1 MAAGLLTA
9 QSGGWTG
16 APSGDG
22 GASVPDAWPPSGDAA
37 FAGLLPGYA
46 FAQVQDSTPPT
57 FVSSGFDGTA
67 LTITFSE
74 TIAAANVDP
83 AKIHVRE
90 SGSYAGGITLTA
102 GELDTSADADTIS
115 FALTESNLAA
125 VKGLDTPELTIEP
138 GAVRDTA
145 GNPIVGTFDVSTATY
160 IGAFDVTGS
169 ETSPRGM
176 AFSSDGAKMFVV
188 GSSGDAVHEYD
199 LSAPFDVTDA
209 THIDAFDVS
218 GNETSPRGMAF
229 SSDGA
234 KMFVAGSRSIDGVHE
249 YALTA
254 PFDVSTATHAAN
266 VSVATQDNSPQGVAF
281 SSDGSRMFIA
291 GDQNNGVYEYALGT
305 PFDVTSYSFTAYFNV
320 TGQDRTPEGVA
331 FSNDGAR
338 MFVVGSNR
346 INVYEYALTAPFDV
360 STASP
365 VDSFDVSEQDSTPTD
380 MAFSS
385 DGAKMFVVGNQNKK
399 VYEYALSSVYPIAMV
414 TNTPPP
420 DDAFVTTWEVET
432 SPYVI
437 HMPVEIHTGAT
448 ATIDWGDGSTT
459 DVSANGTQQ
468 HTYATAG
475 NYTVAITGGLGR
487 INLGESASA
496 DKLASLDQWGD
507 IAWTTMKEAFR
518 KATGMVYNA
527 TDAPDLS
534 GVTSMQNMFRDAEKF
549 DGNLSGWNV
558 SGVANMDGTFRG
570 ASVFDGDL
578 SAWDTSGAND
588 TRKMF
593 QEATSFNGDI
603 SSWNTTGVAHM
614 DSMFRDATAFN
625 QTLSGWD
632 VSGVANMASML
643 EGAAAFNGDLSG
655 WNVSSVT
662 DMFAMLSG
670 ATDFNGDLSGWNVS
684 GVTDMAGM
692 FWNAPKFNADISGWN
707 VSAVTDMFGMFRD
720 ATAFNSDIS
729 GWNVSGVTDM
739 EDMFRDATAFNS
751 DISGWNV
758 SSVTDMTQM
767 LTGANG
773 FSQNLG
779 KWYITLDSTSADLAS
794 DTTVGTILPQND
806 WLAGSQSGAYG
817 IAETHDHEFFEI
829 NGTSLNV
836 KDGADYTGKTDYAVN
851 ITSTHPFGANNHRLV
866 DVTVTDTSTA
876 FKTTWNTAAPNEGI
890 TIPAT
895 GPYDIDWGDGTAE
908 SVTGP
913 KTHTYADAGNH
924 AVTVSGGLT
933 RINLGADP
941 DNAAKLASIDQWGDM
956 EWTTMEGAFQG
967 ASNMAYGAADAPDL
981 SGVAN
986 MTGMFGGSS
995 AFNGNLSSWDVS
1007 GVTDMANMF
1016 ESAENF
1022 DGDISSWNV
1031 SSVTDMDGMFRGA
1044 SVFNGDI
1051 TAWNVSSVTNMKEM
1065 FLFAVAFDQD
1075 ISGWDVSNVTDMEGL
1090 FLFFLNSF
1098 SHNLGKWHITL
1109 DSTSIDLASGTTTV
1123 GTLSPQNSWFASDGG
1138 AYGIAG
1144 THDHELFEIVNGT
1157 KLSVKADADYAG
1169 RTGYTVSIT
1178 STYQYGQNNH
1188 RVYNVTVTDSSATFV
1203 TTWEVETS
1211 PYVIHMPV
1219 EIRSGATATIDWG
1232 DGSTADV
1239 GANGTQT
1246 HTYADAGNYTVA
1258 VTGGLGRINLGE
1270 SASADKLKSIDQWG
1284 SIAWTT
1290 MKEAFR
1296 NAVNMTYDAT
1306 DAPDLSGA
1314 TSMQNMFR
1322 GAEKFDGDLSGW
1334 DVSGV
1339 ANMDGTFR
1347 GARAFDGDLSAW
1359 DTSGSTDMRKMFRDA
1374 TTFNGDISSWNT
1386 TGVVY
1391 MDSMFQFASS
1401 FNGDISS
1408 WNTSSVTK
1416 MQGMFGQ
1423 AISFNQNLSD
1433 WDVSSVTNMED
1444 MFNSAAAFNGN
1455 VSGWNVSSVTNMFQM
1470 FSGTDV
1476 FNQDLSG
1483 WDVSSVTDMEDIF
1496 HTAVAF
1502 DQNLG
1507 NWYIVL
1513 NNTEIDA
1520 AAAPGVVGT
1529 ISAQNQFLDNQNPTY
1544 DIADGRDSF
1553 EIVNGTVLNMTVTPT
1568 EPLYA
1573 VTINSTGV
1581 SGDNNHR
1588 AYNVTVTYHDTN
1600 SPPMVGAG
1608 ADQEVVEGDT
1618 VALSG
1623 TVTDVD
1629 TGDILTYSW
1638 THDSDLPIA
1647 ITGSDSLSAS
1657 FVAPNVAENTTI
1669 TVTLTVN
1676 DGTVDVSDA
1685 LQVTITDS
1693 SNSPPTVEAGV
1704 DQEVVEGATAA
1715 LSGTV
1720 TDDDPEDDLTYSW
1733 THDGALP
1740 IAITGSGSASASF
1753 VAPSVAEDTTIT
1765 VTLTVNDGT
1774 VDVSDT
1780 LQVTITVSPGL
1791 NLTAADSIT
1800 NTGARELDGAR
1811 GIATFESGG
1820 STYAAV
1826 AAYEDD
1832 GVQILDVTNP
1842 FSITAAGDIDGT
1854 ALELDGAE
1862 GIAVFES
1869 GGSTYAA
1876 VAAYEDDGVQIL
1888 DITDP
1893 YNVTAAGSIDNT
1905 DGTALELEGAWGIAT
1920 FESGGSTYAAVA
1932 SRDDHGVQ
1940 ILNITDPHSVTA
1952 AGSITDPGDHMN
1964 DDAIE
1969 LRGARGIAVFESGGG
1984 TYAAVAAQ
1992 WDDGVQILNITD
2004 PYDVTAADGIT
2015 DTGDLELKRA
2025 YRIATFGS
2033 GGSTYAAV
2041 TAEDDHGVQILNITD
2056 PSDITAAGS
2065 INDTATLLLKYPTD
2079 IATFAAGGSTYAA
2092 VASRVDDG
2100 VQILNITD
2108 PSDIAPAGSIAD
2120 PGDILHRDAFELNGA
2135 WGIAVFESGGST
2147 YAAVAS
2153 DFDDGVQILRL
2164 AGDGSRVTFNSPP
2177 TVEAGPDQTVGEGDT
2192 VTLSGTVTDDDPG
2205 DALTYRWTHDGPSG
2219 ITLADPAALSTS
2231 FTAPSVVGNTT
2242 FTVTLTVND
2251 ETADVPDTLQV
2262 TITDSPGLNLPAA
2275 GSIDGTALELNGAQG
2290 IVTFKSGGS
2299 TYAAVASREDDG
2311 VQILDIT
2318 DPSNVTAAGSI
2329 TDPGTNTDALEL
2341 NGASGITTFKS
2352 GGSTYAAV
2360 ASFDDGGV
2368 QILNITDPYNVT
2380 AAGNIDGTALE
2391 LEGAR
2396 GIATFESGGS
2406 TYAAVAAY
2414 LDQGV
2419 QILDITD
2426 PYNVTAADNIGGTA
2440 LELHGASGIATF
2452 KSGGSTYAAVASFVD
2467 RGVQI
2472 LNITDPSDIT
2482 AAGSIDWGGSLV
2494 LRGAEDIAVFKS
2506 GGSTYAAVAAYQDDA
2521 VQMLDM
2527 TDPYNVTAAGSITDT
2542 VALEL
2547 RGARGIAT
2555 FESGGRTYAAVAAYE
2570 DDGVQMLDITDPYN
2584 VTAAGDIDGTA
2595 LELEGARGIATF
2607 ESGGSTYAAVAAFLD
2622 DGVQIIRLTG
2632 PVTNALP
2639 PKDAFVTTWEVETS
2653 PYVIHMPVEIRS
2665 GATATIDWGDGSTA
2679 DVGASGTQTH
2689 TYAGAGNYTVAV
2701 TGGLGRINLGE
2712 SASAD
2717 KLASLDQWGDMEWTT
2732 MEGAFSGAYNM
2743 AYRATD
2749 APDLSGVANM
2759 TGMFSGA
2766 SAFDGNLSGWD
2777 VSGVT
2782 DMAGMFQFAS
2792 DFNGN
2797 VSGWDVSGVTDMAGM
2812 FSGASAFDGNVS
2824 GWDVSRVT
2832 DMANMFGS
2840 ARDFNADL
2848 SGWDVS
2854 RVTDMYGMFWGAEK
2868 FDSDLSGWNVSGVT
2882 DMESMFQS
2890 ASAFNGSVSGWNVSG
2905 VTDMTNMF
2913 WGAAA
2918 FNGNVSGWNVSS
2930 VDNMNRMFFNA
2941 RAFNGNV
2948 SGWNVSGVTDM
2959 TGMFYNAAAFNA
2971 DLSGWNVSRVTDM
2984 TGMFQGATLFRQNLG
2999 TWFVVPADTLYDN
3012 SEASLNVTTI
3022 SAQNPYLDG
3031 RTFTYG
3037 IGGGHDFDSFNMT
3050 GSTLMLKS
3058 APSAPAYK
3066 VNVTA
3071 VGSIFGTNNHRI
3083 LDITVDGVDPNV
3095 NPVLDDIAPQ
3105 SVAELVRLEFNAT
3118 ATDTDTLVF
3127 SLVDPYPDGA
3137 SIGGNTG
3144 TFAWTPGEAQDGNH
3158 TVTVRVSDGRG
3169 GEHSRDVQIEVRE
3182 VNLPPEL
3189 AVATAHEATELE
3201 PLEFNATATDPD
3213 TVGAEQTPNDLTF
3226 SLDGEPDGA
3235 AINSTTGAFSWTPG
3249 ADQNGTH
3256 TMDVRVSDGIYTD
3269 SEAVTV
3275 TVADSGPGSLPQGA
3289 FVTTWKADTSP
3300 DTVGIPVRV
3309 HSGGTVTIHWGDGS
3323 NSTVSVNGAQAH
3335 TYQDSGRYQVAMTG
3349 DLSRIIAGGSGSTP
3363 DQLLSIDQWGDG
3375 TWGSMKN
3382 AFKGATNMEYKA
3394 TDTPDLSGV
3403 TDMDGMFRDTFF
3415 TGNLSGWDVSNVETM
3430 NGMFYDANR
3439 FDGDLSGWNVSTVT
3453 NMNGMFQGAHNF
3465 NQPLS
3470 SWDTSGVTDMRLMF
3484 HGAQSFN
3491 GNISSWD
3498 TSGVENMREMF
3509 RGAIS
3514 FNGTIS
3520 GWNVSGVTNMR
3531 YMFNGAGDFNQD
3543 ISGWNVS
3550 RVTNMEDMFSTADSF
3565 QQNLGKWYVVLNSTE
3580 TGGPGIVGGISAQNT
3595 ALDNHGP
3602 DYGIGAGPD
3611 SDHFNVTG
3619 GNLLNLTSV
3628 DSGQEAYSVN
3638 VTASGDDVFE
3648 SGNNWRLL
3656 NVTVTGTANAAPT
3669 ARAGADLVLAEGA
3682 VFALNGSATDPEGED
3697 LTYLWSQDPESPA
3710 VAFNDTSSPTA
3721 TITLPQVTENAEIT
3735 LTLTAS
3741 DTSSASASDSL
3752 VLEIRETGTAFLT
3765 TWSVTGTGT
3774 TVSIPT
3780 EGSYDIVWGD
3790 GRADTVTSDVTQ
3802 EHEYPAAGEY
3812 QVAMTGG
3819 LSRMDLSVPGATPGK
3834 LASIDQ
3840 WGDIRW
3846 DSMERAF
3853 HGASNMEYNAAD
3865 SPDLSRVTDMRD
3877 MFYEASSFNGNL
3889 SGWNVSSVN
3898 RMDYMFYTA
3907 SSFNGNLSSWDVS
3920 SVNRMDGMFS
3930 HASSFNGNLSSW
3942 DVSSVNRMEHM
3953 FSRATDFNGNISSW
3967 NASSVN
3973 RMDYMFSGASSFNG
3987 DLSGWNVSSVTDM
4000 TGTFSQA
4007 SDFNQ
4012 PLDDWNVS
4020 SVTRMDHMFNDA
4032 PFFNGN
4038 LPSWDVSSVNR
4049 MDNMFSG
4056 ASDFNG
4062 NISSWNVSSV
4072 TRMDS
4077 MFSGASDFNGNISSW
4092 NVSSVTRMNGM
4103 FSGASSFNGNIPSWN
4118 VSSVISMSGMFNNAS
4133 SFDQNLGK
4141 WYVVLNSTA
4150 TDGPGIV
4157 GGISA
4162 QNAFLNAHNSTY
4174 GIGTGPD
4181 SDHFEITGGNLLNLT
4196 SVDPGQDAYTAN
4208 VTASGDDV
4216 FESGNN
4222 WRLLEVTASSTNL
4235 APTVR
4240 AGPDLVLAEGAEFAL
4255 GGSATDPNGDDLT
4268 YSWSQSLATP
4278 AVAFDNAS
4286 SPTSAITLPQ
4296 VEEDATVTLTLTA
4309 SDTSSASASDSLTL
4323 SIRETGSA
4331 FLTTWSVTGTGKN
4344 VAIPTEGSYGIV
4356 WGDGRAGTVT
4366 GDGTQSHDYPAAG
4379 EYQVAMTGGLSRM
4392 DLSASGATPG
4402 KLASIDQW
4410 GGIGW
4415 TSMEGAFQ
4423 EASSMEYGAADAPD
4437 LSGVTNMG
4445 HMFEAASSFNGN
4457 ISGWDVSSVTDMN
4470 SMFIEAPSFNQ
4481 SLNAWD
4487 VSSVTDMNSMFAEA
4501 NSFNGNISGWDVSS
4515 VTLMDGMFHNAPF
4528 NQPLNAWNVSSVT
4541 GMTFMFS
4548 GTTFNQNISAW
4559 DVSSATGM
4567 DGMFSG
4573 ASSFNQP
4580 LNAWNVSSATGMGH
4594 MFSGA
4599 SSFNG
4604 NVSSWNVSSVTGMDG
4619 MFEGASSFNGNIS
4632 AWDVSRVTEM
4642 SSMFQGASS
4651 FDQNLGS
4658 WYVVPADTAY
4668 DASEGTLNVTTV
4680 SAQNAFLDGHEPEYG
4695 IGAGGNPTL
4704 FNMTGGALMFEAAPD
4719 AGQYSV
4725 NITASGDDVF
4735 GTGNHRVYNVT
4746 VTGAPV
4752 GVTDGTPPEILAAR
4766 ATARN
4771 AITVTFSEDVDAD
4784 STGGSGWSI
4793 TGNDAGMLT
4802 VQSNTDPAGSS
4813 STMNL
4818 TLSGNLTDT
4827 APDLSLAYAAPATG
4841 GITDTASP
4849 ANPLGNQTVEV
4860 GDGIPPVVES
4870 ARATSPTGI
4879 TLTMSEIVN
4888 SSGTG
4893 PNGFAVSTTGTA
4905 VTVSSIGGSNSDTL
4919 VLTLSGSISDA
4930 DTITVS
4936 YGTGDVRDLASNPL
4950 AGFSG
4955 RTVDTSTDITPPTFV
4970 SATYSTGNGVLTS
4983 TFSEPI
4989 GGTANRALPAA
5000 RPGVR
5005 PVLGRRH
5012 TDGGLPVRVR
5022 EHPDRHA
5029 HRRAADHACGP
5040 GDPPAGHR
5048 RGRRLGRQQ
5057 QRHRRVSGQRDNRGG
5072 HHQADLRVRHV
5083 LDGQRRPDDNL
5094 QRAHRRHRQPLPAA
5108 RPGVRPVLGRRHT
5121 DGGLPVRV
5129 REHPDRHAHRRA
5141 ADHACGPGDPPAG
5154 HRRGRRL
5161 GRQQQRHRRV
5171 SGQRDNRGGHH
5182 QADLRVRHVLDGQR
5196 RPR

>member
-9 QSGGWTG
+9 QPGGWTG

-145 GNPIVGTFDVSTATY
+145 GNPIVGTFDVSTATH
-160 IGAFDVTGS
+160 IDGFDVSGNATRPQGMAFSSDGAKMFVVGS
-169 ETSPRGM
+169 TVDNVNEYTLTAPFDISMATFTNVTFNVGEQEGNPRGM

-188 GSSGDAVHEYD
+188 GSTVDNVNEY
-199 LSAPFDVTDA
+199 T
-209 THIDAFDVS
+209 
-218 GNETSPRGMAF
+218 
-229 SSDGA
+229 
-234 KMFVAGSRSIDGVHE
+234 
-249 YALTA
+249 LTA
-254 PFDVSTATHAAN
+254 PFDISTATFTN
-266 VSVATQDNSPQGVAF
+266 VT
-281 SSDGSRMFIA
+281 
-291 GDQNNGVYEYALGT
+291 
-305 PFDVTSYSFTAYFNV
+305 FNV
-320 TGQDRTPEGVA
+320 GEQDRV
-331 FSNDGAR
+331 
-338 MFVVGSNR
+338 
-346 INVYEYALTAPFDV
+346 
-360 STASP
+360 
-365 VDSFDVSEQDSTPTD
+365 PTD

-385 DGAKMFVVGNQNKK
+385 DGTKMFILGSFDDDVNEYTLTAPFDISTATFANVTFPVVKEEGNPQGMAFSSDGSKMFVVGPLGGNVNEYTLTAPFDISTAAFANVTFSVSTEDGTPTGMAFSSDGSKMF
-399 VYEYALSSVYPIAMV
+399 VVGSAEDNVNEYALSSVYPIVVV

-866 DVTVTDTSTA
+866 DVTVTDTSMA

-924 AVTVSGGLT
+924 AVTISGGLT

-967 ASNMAYGAADAPDL
+967 ASNMAYNAADAPDL
-981 SGVAN
+981 SGVTN
-986 MTGMFGGSS
+986 MTGMFQFAS
-995 AFNGNLSSWDVS
+995 AFNGNV
-1007 GVTDMANMF
+1007 
-1016 ESAENF
+1016 
-1022 DGDISSWNV
+1022 
-1031 SSVTDMDGMFRGA
+1031 
-1044 SVFNGDI
+1044 
-1051 TAWNVSSVTNMKEM
+1051 
-1065 FLFAVAFDQD
+1065 
-1075 ISGWDVSNVTDMEGL
+1075 
-1090 FLFFLNSF
+1090 
-1098 SHNLGKWHITL
+1098 
-1109 DSTSIDLASGTTTV
+1109 
-1123 GTLSPQNSWFASDGG
+1123 
-1138 AYGIAG
+1138 
-1144 THDHELFEIVNGT
+1144 
-1157 KLSVKADADYAG
+1157 
-1169 RTGYTVSIT
+1169 
-1178 STYQYGQNNH
+1178 
-1188 RVYNVTVTDSSATFV
+1188 
-1203 TTWEVETS
+1203 
-1211 PYVIHMPV
+1211 
-1219 EIRSGATATIDWG
+1219 
-1232 DGSTADV
+1232 
-1239 GANGTQT
+1239 
-1246 HTYADAGNYTVA
+1246 
-1258 VTGGLGRINLGE
+1258 
-1270 SASADKLKSIDQWG
+1270 
-1284 SIAWTT
+1284 
-1290 MKEAFR
+1290 
-1296 NAVNMTYDAT
+1296 
-1306 DAPDLSGA
+1306 
-1314 TSMQNMFR
+1314 
-1322 GAEKFDGDLSGW
+1322 
-1334 DVSGV
+1334 
-1339 ANMDGTFR
+1339 
-1347 GARAFDGDLSAW
+1347 
-1359 DTSGSTDMRKMFRDA
+1359 
-1374 TTFNGDISSWNT
+1374 
-1386 TGVVY
+1386 
-1391 MDSMFQFASS
+1391 
-1401 FNGDISS
+1401 
-1408 WNTSSVTK
+1408 
-1416 MQGMFGQ
+1416 
-1423 AISFNQNLSD
+1423 
-1433 WDVSSVTNMED
+1433 
-1444 MFNSAAAFNGN
+1444 
-1455 VSGWNVSSVTNMFQM
+1455 
-1470 FSGTDV
+1470 
-1476 FNQDLSG
+1476 
-1483 WDVSSVTDMEDIF
+1483 
-1496 HTAVAF
+1496 
-1502 DQNLG
+1502 
-1507 NWYIVL
+1507 
-1513 NNTEIDA
+1513 
-1520 AAAPGVVGT
+1520 
-1529 ISAQNQFLDNQNPTY
+1529 
-1544 DIADGRDSF
+1544 
-1553 EIVNGTVLNMTVTPT
+1553 
-1568 EPLYA
+1568 
-1573 VTINSTGV
+1573 
-1581 SGDNNHR
+1581 
-1588 AYNVTVTYHDTN
+1588 
-1600 SPPMVGAG
+1600 
-1608 ADQEVVEGDT
+1608 
-1618 VALSG
+1618 
-1623 TVTDVD
+1623 
-1629 TGDILTYSW
+1629 
-1638 THDSDLPIA
+1638 
-1647 ITGSDSLSAS
+1647 
-1657 FVAPNVAENTTI
+1657 
-1669 TVTLTVN
+1669 
-1676 DGTVDVSDA
+1676 
-1685 LQVTITDS
+1685 
-1693 SNSPPTVEAGV
+1693 
-1704 DQEVVEGATAA
+1704 
-1715 LSGTV
+1715 
-1720 TDDDPEDDLTYSW
+1720 
-1733 THDGALP
+1733 
-1740 IAITGSGSASASF
+1740 
-1753 VAPSVAEDTTIT
+1753 
-1765 VTLTVNDGT
+1765 
-1774 VDVSDT
+1774 
-1780 LQVTITVSPGL
+1780 
-1791 NLTAADSIT
+1791 
-1800 NTGARELDGAR
+1800 
-1811 GIATFESGG
+1811 
-1820 STYAAV
+1820 
-1826 AAYEDD
+1826 
-1832 GVQILDVTNP
+1832 
-1842 FSITAAGDIDGT
+1842 
-1854 ALELDGAE
+1854 
-1862 GIAVFES
+1862 
-1869 GGSTYAA
+1869 
-1876 VAAYEDDGVQIL
+1876 
-1888 DITDP
+1888 
-1893 YNVTAAGSIDNT
+1893 
-1905 DGTALELEGAWGIAT
+1905 
-1920 FESGGSTYAAVA
+1920 
-1932 SRDDHGVQ
+1932 
-1940 ILNITDPHSVTA
+1940 
-1952 AGSITDPGDHMN
+1952 
-1964 DDAIE
+1964 
-1969 LRGARGIAVFESGGG
+1969 
-1984 TYAAVAAQ
+1984 
-1992 WDDGVQILNITD
+1992 
-2004 PYDVTAADGIT
+2004 
-2015 DTGDLELKRA
+2015 
-2025 YRIATFGS
+2025 
-2033 GGSTYAAV
+2033 
-2041 TAEDDHGVQILNITD
+2041 
-2056 PSDITAAGS
+2056 
-2065 INDTATLLLKYPTD
+2065 
-2079 IATFAAGGSTYAA
+2079 
-2092 VASRVDDG
+2092 
-2100 VQILNITD
+2100 
-2108 PSDIAPAGSIAD
+2108 
-2120 PGDILHRDAFELNGA
+2120 
-2135 WGIAVFESGGST
+2135 
-2147 YAAVAS
+2147 
-2153 DFDDGVQILRL
+2153 
-2164 AGDGSRVTFNSPP
+2164 
-2177 TVEAGPDQTVGEGDT
+2177 
-2192 VTLSGTVTDDDPG
+2192 
-2205 DALTYRWTHDGPSG
+2205 
-2219 ITLADPAALSTS
+2219 
-2231 FTAPSVVGNTT
+2231 
-2242 FTVTLTVND
+2242 
-2251 ETADVPDTLQV
+2251 
-2262 TITDSPGLNLPAA
+2262 
-2275 GSIDGTALELNGAQG
+2275 
-2290 IVTFKSGGS
+2290 
-2299 TYAAVASREDDG
+2299 
-2311 VQILDIT
+2311 
-2318 DPSNVTAAGSI
+2318 
-2329 TDPGTNTDALEL
+2329 
-2341 NGASGITTFKS
+2341 
-2352 GGSTYAAV
+2352 
-2360 ASFDDGGV
+2360 
-2368 QILNITDPYNVT
+2368 
-2380 AAGNIDGTALE
+2380 
-2391 LEGAR
+2391 
-2396 GIATFESGGS
+2396 
-2406 TYAAVAAY
+2406 
-2414 LDQGV
+2414 
-2419 QILDITD
+2419 
-2426 PYNVTAADNIGGTA
+2426 
-2440 LELHGASGIATF
+2440 
-2452 KSGGSTYAAVASFVD
+2452 
-2467 RGVQI
+2467 
-2472 LNITDPSDIT
+2472 
-2482 AAGSIDWGGSLV
+2482 
-2494 LRGAEDIAVFKS
+2494 
-2506 GGSTYAAVAAYQDDA
+2506 
-2521 VQMLDM
+2521 
-2527 TDPYNVTAAGSITDT
+2527 
-2542 VALEL
+2542 
-2547 RGARGIAT
+2547 
-2555 FESGGRTYAAVAAYE
+2555 
-2570 DDGVQMLDITDPYN
+2570 
-2584 VTAAGDIDGTA
+2584 
-2595 LELEGARGIATF
+2595 
-2607 ESGGSTYAAVAAFLD
+2607 
-2622 DGVQIIRLTG
+2622 
-2632 PVTNALP
+2632 
-2639 PKDAFVTTWEVETS
+2639 
-2653 PYVIHMPVEIRS
+2653 
-2665 GATATIDWGDGSTA
+2665 
-2679 DVGASGTQTH
+2679 
-2689 TYAGAGNYTVAV
+2689 
-2701 TGGLGRINLGE
+2701 
-2712 SASAD
+2712 
-2717 KLASLDQWGDMEWTT
+2717 
-2732 MEGAFSGAYNM
+2732 
-2743 AYRATD
+2743 
-2749 APDLSGVANM
+2749 
-2759 TGMFSGA
+2759 
-2766 SAFDGNLSGWD
+2766 SGWD

-2782 DMAGMFQFAS
+2782 DMRGMFSGAS

-2797 VSGWDVSGVTDMAGM
+2797 VSGWDVSGVTDMRDM
-2812 FSGASAFDGNVS
+2812 FSGASDFNGNVS
-2824 GWDVSRVT
+2824 GWDVSGVT

-2882 DMESMFQS
+2882 DMANMFQS
-2890 ASAFNGSVSGWNVSG
+2890 ASDFNGNVSGWNVSTVTGMNGMFWGAEKFNSDLSGWNVSG
-2905 VTDMTNMF
+2905 VTDMH
-2913 WGAAA
+2913 
-2918 FNGNVSGWNVSS
+2918 
-2930 VDNMNRMFFNA
+2930 RMFFNA
-2941 RAFNGNV
+2941 HAFNGNV

-2959 TGMFYNAAAFNA
+2959 FGMFYNAAAFNA

-2984 TGMFQGATLFRQNLG
+2984 TSIFQGATLFRQNLG
-2999 TWFVVPADTLYDN
+2999 NWFVVPADTHYDN
-3012 SEASLNVTTI
+3012 SEASLNVTTVA
-3022 SAQNPYLDG
+3022 AQNPYLDG

-3037 IGGGHDFDSFNMT
+3037 IGDGHDFDSFNMT

-3083 LDITVDGVDPNV
+3083 LDITVDGVDPNT

-3105 SVAELVRLEFNAT
+3105 SVNELVRLEFNAT

-3289 FVTTWKADTSP
+3289 FVTTWKADPSS
-3300 DTVGIPVRV
+3300 DTVSIPVRV
-3309 HSGGTVTIHWGDGS
+3309 HSGGTVTIHWGDDS
-3323 NSTVSVNGAQAH
+3323 NSTVSGNGAQPH

-3349 DLSRIIAGGSGSTP
+3349 DLSRIITSGSGSTP
-3363 DQLLSIDQWGDG
+3363 GQLLSIDQWGDG

-3439 FDGDLSGWNVSTVT
+3439 FDGSLSGWNVSAVT
-3453 NMNGMFQGAHNF
+3453 NMNGMFRGAYIF

-3531 YMFNGAGDFNQD
+3531 DMFNGAGDFNQD

-3580 TGGPGIVGGISAQNT
+3580 TGGPGIVGGISAQNAFLNAHNST
-3595 ALDNHGP
+3595 
-3602 DYGIGAGPD
+3602 YGIGTGPD
-3611 SDHFNVTG
+3611 SDHFEITG
-3619 GNLLNLTSV
+3619 GNLLNLISV

-3656 NVTVTGTANAAPT
+3656 NVTVMGTANAAPT

-3697 LTYLWSQDPESPA
+3697 LTYLWSQDPEFPA

-3780 EGSYDIVWGD
+3780 RGSYGIVWGD
-3790 GRADTVTSDVTQ
+3790 GSAENVTGDGTQ
-3802 EHEYPAAGEY
+3802 SHDYPAAGEY

-3846 DSMERAF
+3846 ASMERAF
-3853 HGASNMEYNAAD
+3853 RGASNMEYNAAD

-3930 HASSFNGNLSSW
+3930 HASSFNGNLSGW
-3942 DVSSVNRMEHM
+3942 NVSSVTRMDHM

-4222 WRLLEVTASSTNL
+4222 WRLLEVTALSTNL

-4268 YSWSQSLATP
+4268 YSWSQDPESP
-4278 AVAFDNAS
+4278 AVAFSNAS
-4286 SPTSAITLPQ
+4286 SPVATITLPQ
-4296 VEEDATVTLTLTA
+4296 VLTDAEVTLTLTA

-4331 FLTTWSVTGTGKN
+4331 FLTTWSVTGTGTT
-4344 VAIPTEGSYGIV
+4344 VSIPTEGSYGIV
-4356 WGDGRAGTVT
+4356 WGDGRADTVT
-4366 GDGTQSHDYPAAG
+4366 GTGTQSHTYPAAG

-4501 NSFNGNISGWDVSS
+4501 HSFNGNISGWDVSS

-4528 NQPLNAWNVSSVT
+4528 NQSLNAWNVSSVT

-4746 VTGAPV
+4746 VTGAPI

-4771 AITVTFSEDVDAD
+4771 AITVTFSEDVYAD
-4784 STGGSGWSI
+4784 STDGSGWSI
-4793 TGNDAGMLT
+4793 TGNDAGTLA

-4818 TLSGNLTDT
+4818 TLSGNLPDT

-4841 GITDTASP
+4841 GITDTANP

-4860 GDGIPPVVES
+4860 ADGIPPVVES

-4970 SATYSTGNGVLTS
+4970 SATYSTGNGVLTI

-4989 GGTANRALPAA
+4989 GGTANLSQLHVRESGQSSGGATLTGASQSVSGSTLTVTLTAAQQTTLAGLTAPELDIDAGAVSDANSNGIDASPDRAITVDDTTKPTFVSATYSTGSGSLVITFSEPIGGTANLSQLHVRESGQSSGGATLTGASQSVSGSTLTVALTAAQQTTLAGLATPQLDIDAGAVSDANDNGINASADRAITVDDTVPPTVQSARATAANTIVVTFSENVDAGAVNGAGWSLSGADAGNLTVTSNTDPGGSSDALTLTLSGSLQDTAPDLILTYAVPASGGITDTANPANPLGSQTVEVGDGIPPVVESARATSPTGITLEMSEDVTDDSAAPGDFTVTGVASSPTVQSVAASGGTVTLGLTAAMTNSDSPALAYAQSSGFILDASSNPLAGFSGRAVDTSTDITPPTVKSATLDSETGILVITFSETVDTSSVEPARLFINGSGWAGRVQLTGAVVTTASDSAAVSINLTGQQLGSVSEPAPSLSLDVGAGAVSDTAGNPIAESPGNLLTRGDRTGPAPTITTAATSPTNLDTIEFAVDFGEPIDAGTFGPEDILAQGGTASSPRSADGQDKNFTFTVGGIAEGRLTVGIPEGAVKDLAGNNSTESNPIVIDVDQTAPHIVAAYVIPPGAVSLTYSEAVGVGTLDGTGFALSGGGDVTANTDPGLGSGIITLTVTGAAAGNVTYDEGAGTVADRAGNGAKTDAVPLTDITNEAVIVPRDIPRYEAPPEVSTVGAPPSGLPPVIIAHGPLSLNFSQVLDSNGTANSARLSDSAVNLTATVGGVRITVSLPANTTATGDSSWDGLFGLPAPSGAAPPAPGQSTVHTKRVAFSVGADTALHVDRAVRILVPGEGGRNVFFSGPDGAPRAVPECAFGDSQEGADAGLTAGGDCHIDAGGDLAIWTRHLSHWGTYHAGPRVIEQEPETESEAPADDVTTAAGGSGSGSRGGGGGGSGGGGGGGGGAPAAIITDVRIYSVSWDCAAGSVAVTAGPDTDQLSVNIRTSSVGERPVVRAGGELPGTRSFTSAIAGADEFAVVEASLAYEGDQVITKIVNMGQCTGTAVFDRYEPPQTALRPEPEPRELCRDGRELALRDGNELLCLFPGTFEVLAERGWNLA
-5000 RPGVR
+5000 RP
-5005 PVLGRRH
+5005 
-5012 TDGGLPVRVR
+5012 
-5022 EHPDRHA
+5022 
-5029 HRRAADHACGP
+5029 
-5040 GDPPAGHR
+5040 
-5048 RGRRLGRQQ
+5048 
-5057 QRHRRVSGQRDNRGG
+5057 
-5072 HHQADLRVRHV
+5072 
-5083 LDGQRRPDDNL
+5083 
-5094 QRAHRRHRQPLPAA
+5094 
-5108 RPGVRPVLGRRHT
+5108 
-5121 DGGLPVRV
+5121 
-5129 REHPDRHAHRRA
+5129 
-5141 ADHACGPGDPPAG
+5141 
-5154 HRRGRRL
+5154 
-5161 GRQQQRHRRV
+5161 
-5171 SGQRDNRGGHH
+5171 
-5182 QADLRVRHVLDGQR
+5182 
-5196 RPR
+5196 